1 MVFIFSNFKKKFS
14 KIKLQNKPKSIKK
27 GNFFNNRANRFFIV
41 IGAVLNLVAWL
52 LVFVKLMSFP
62 EPIILHYNAYF
73 GMDLVGSGKEALL
86 LPIAGLIILILN
98 CSLGFIFRKK
108 DVLIVKIVLA
118 TSFLFN
124 LVIDIALIALISVNQ
139 V

>member
-1 MVFIFSNFKKKFS
+1 MVVNFSNFKKSFS
-14 KIKLQNKPKSIKK
+14 KLKLQGKSKLIKK
-27 GNFFNNRANRFFIV
+27 ENFLTNRANRFFVVLGIV
-41 IGAVLNLVAWL
+41 FNLVAWL
-52 LVFVKLMSFP
+52 LVSVKLMSFP

-73 GMDLVGSGKEALL
+73 GIDLVGSGKEALL
-86 LPIAGLIILILN
+86 LPIAGLIVLILN
-98 CSLGFIFRKK
+98 YSLGVIFKGK

-124 LVIDIALIALISVNQ
+124 LIIDIALMALISVNQ